1 MGGGGQE
8 PPRPF
13 PALKTSAPR
22 SSGHQKRFTE
32 EQAEL
37 HQQWQNSEGK
47 RVQPLLPQV
56 RTRVPHQG
64 PRRCLNS
71 VTSRSQGHNGY
82 QDQKSEGEKA
92 NHPPD
97 LLTGL
102 HLSPAH
108 GVSQNQAGR
117 SPLPPPPP
125 SLFPVRPEPRQ
136 PTNLVGPKRGGTAPR
151 GTLTRCPKHGSHQ
164 GRFKAQRAASP
175 RGGQSRRSRREASLP
190 PVCPRASPAK
200 VGTSPSCTG
209 RATQSHP
216 AATGMTLRRHVISGS
231 PHTAP
236 HLAGSTT
243 PTLHQLQTSA
253 QLDPQAR
260 VQCSQ
265 LSPSEPG

>member
-102 HLSPAH
+102 HVSPAH

-175 RGGQSRRSRREASLP
+175 RGGRSRRSHREASLP
-190 PVCPRASPAK
+190 PTASCASK
-200 VGTSPSCTG
+200 HSCLSQSVPSKG
-209 RATQSHP
+209 GNEP
-216 AATGMTLRRHVISGS
+216 K
-231 PHTAP
+231 
-236 HLAGSTT
+236 
-243 PTLHQLQTSA
+243 LH
-253 QLDPQAR
+253 
-260 VQCSQ
+260 
-265 LSPSEPG
+265 G